1 MQKKETAIEVKVGAL
16 VLFATALLV
25 VFVMLLGDVRFGDQ
39 YEIHVQFETAGGLK
53 PGADVAIA
61 GIDVG
66 NVRRVEFERNE
77 DPNVNLPAV
86 AVQTTL
92 SIDARYADS
101 VREDSKFYITTRG
114 VLGEPYVEI
123 TTRSFDS
130 PTVPSGSVLR
140 GVDPPRMEIILKQAT
155 EMLETLL
162 DMLRDDHEEIGDLI
176 VNASHFFDVMGGAV
190 GDNREAVDSAIAGID
205 DTTNEAS
212 QLLALL
218 NASMGEDGER
228 LHAIVNDAQSTARG
242 ARNITNRLDGRIDP
256 LMDDVSATASTARDI
271 SETADRILVDN
282 EGQIIASI
290 ENVESSTQNLELVSK
305 DAVELMDK
313 VKSGEGT
320 AGALLVERELYE
332 DMKDMMRV
340 IKQQP
345 WRILWKE

>member
-16 VLFATALLV
+16 VLFSTALLV
-25 VFVMLLGDVRFGDQ
+25 AFVFLLGDVRFGPQ

-66 NVRRVEFERNE
+66 NVRRVEFEKNE
-77 DPNVNLPAV
+77 DPDRGLPAV

-92 SIDARYADS
+92 NIDEQYADA
-101 VREDSKFYITTRG
+101 VREDSNFYITTRG

-123 TTRSFDS
+123 STRSFDA
-130 PTVPSGSVLR
+130 PRVESGAILR
-140 GVDPPRMEIILKQAT
+140 GVDPPRMEIILQQAS

-162 DMLRDDHEEIGDLI
+162 EMLRDDHEEVSELV
-176 VNASHFFDVMGGAV
+176 VNAAQFFDVMGNAIA
-190 GDNREAVDSAIAGID
+190 DNREAVDSAIVGL
-205 DTTNEAS
+205 DTTTTEAG
-212 QLLALL
+212 QFLALL

-228 LHAIVNDAQSTARG
+228 LHTIMGDVESTTRG
-242 ARNITNRLDGRIDP
+242 ARNITRQLDGEVAP
-256 LMDDVSATASTARDI
+256 LLEDVSQTASSARELTD
-271 SETADRILVDN
+271 TADRILVDN
-282 EGQIIASI
+282 EGRIIASL
-290 ENVESSTQNLELVSK
+290 ENVESTTANLDRVSQ
-305 DAVELMDK
+305 DAVELMEH
-313 VKSGEGT
+313 VSQGEGT

-332 DMKDMMRV
+332 DMKDLMRI